1 MAVPLATGCAVFPE
15 QILGDVTFTVG
26 DGLTVT
32 VATAVAVHPVVP
44 VTVYVV
50 VVVNT
55 GVVTLAV
62 LPIFGLQLY
71 VVAPSAIKVAVV
83 PEQILG
89 EFTVT
94 TGGAVTVTV
103 ATADL
108 VQPFAVPVTVYVV
121 VVVKAGVVTLAVPP
135 ILGLQV

>member
-1 MAVPLATGCAVFPE
+1 VAVPLATGCAVLPE

-50 VVVNT
+50 VVVKT

-103 ATADL
+103 ATADF
-108 VQPFAVPVTVYVV
+108 VQPFAVPVTV
-121 VVVKAGVVTLAVPP
+121 
-135 ILGLQV
+135 